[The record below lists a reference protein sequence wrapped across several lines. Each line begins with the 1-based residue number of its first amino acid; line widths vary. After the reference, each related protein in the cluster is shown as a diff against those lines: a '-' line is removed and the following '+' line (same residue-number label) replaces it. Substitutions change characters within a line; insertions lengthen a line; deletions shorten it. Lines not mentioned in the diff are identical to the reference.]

1 MGLILVVVAAYD
13 LTQRR
18 HAILRNFPVIGHLRY
33 LLESVGPELRQYIV
47 TDNRRER
54 PFDRDQ
60 RRWIYTSAKG
70 INNNFGFG
78 SDEDLDAAPGH
89 IIIDQ
94 SMFPLRRPDPDEDTV
109 PCTKVLGSA
118 RQRPG
123 MFRPASVV
131 NVSAMSFGALSGVAV
146 EAINRGCAL
155 AGCLHNTG
163 EGGLTPHHLHG
174 GELVFQIGTGYFGC
188 RDRNGRFDLHRL
200 ADLCAEHP
208 VRAIEIKLSQGAKP
222 GLAGCSQPRKSRQRS
237 PRQEGW
243 RRGETA
249 AVRPGTA
256 RSQTSTACSTSSRPL
271 PNAPA
276 CPSASNRP

>member
-1 MGLILVVVAAYD
+1 MWFGSAVAVILVVVAGYD

-47 TDNRRER
+47 TDNRQER

-78 SDEDLDAAPGH
+78 SDEDLDTTPGH

-94 SMFPLRRPDPDEDTV
+94 SMFPLPRPDPQEDAV
-109 PCTKVLGSA
+109 ACTKVLGSA

-163 EGGLTPHHLHG
+163 EGGVTPHHLHG
-174 GELVFQIGTGYFGC
+174 GDLVFQIGTGYFGC
-188 RDRNGRFDLHRL
+188 RDRNGRFDLGRL

-208 VRAIEIKLSQGAKP
+208 VRAIEIKLSQGAKC
-222 GLAGCSQPRKSRQRS
+222 LFR
-237 PRQEGW
+237 
-243 RRGETA
+243 
-249 AVRPGTA
+249 
-256 RSQTSTACSTSSRPL
+256 
-271 PNAPA
+271 
-276 CPSASNRP
+276 

>member
-1 MGLILVVVAAYD
+1 VSGWVWFGSTVGLILVVVAAYD

-94 SMFPLRRPDPDEDTV
+94 SMFPCRARTRMRIRSPAQR
-109 PCTKVLGSA
+109 CSA
-118 RQRPG
+118 RPG
-123 MFRPASVV
+123 SDP
-131 NVSAMSFGALSGVAV
+131 
-146 EAINRGCAL
+146 
-155 AGCLHNTG
+155 
-163 EGGLTPHHLHG
+163 
-174 GELVFQIGTGYFGC
+174 
-188 RDRNGRFDLHRL
+188 
-200 ADLCAEHP
+200 
-208 VRAIEIKLSQGAKP
+208 
-222 GLAGCSQPRKSRQRS
+222 
-237 PRQEGW
+237 
-243 RRGETA
+243 
-249 AVRPGTA
+249 
-256 RSQTSTACSTSSRPL
+256 ACSARRRWST
-271 PNAPA
+271 
-276 CPSASNRP
+276 CPP